1 MIHYPEYILDIIWQR
16 AKKISADNETKGFR
30 KDKETKWIKR
40 QMFNQQ
46 NEFGWVLSKQPSSIH
61 QLIEDET
68 IVPLHWQKQR
78 EPMSKN
84 KKQALNVSI

>member
-40 QMFNQQ
+40 QLFNQQ
-46 NEFGWVLSKQPSSIH
+46 NEFGWVL
-61 QLIEDET
+61 
-68 IVPLHWQKQR
+68 
-78 EPMSKN
+78 
-84 KKQALNVSI
+84 

>member
-46 NEFGWVLSKQPSSIH
+46 NEFGCGTFLSTSPVRFIK
-61 QLIEDET
+61 L
-68 IVPLHWQKQR
+68 LKR
-78 EPMSKN
+78 
-84 KKQALNVSI
+84 